1 MGRLVAA
8 VTIAMMGL
16 LLVVGPAGASHKPG
30 KTGPARDFV
39 RGNGAI
45 QTGPILVRLH
55 VKANSHSLGQGP
67 RGHLTF
73 RGNPPPF
80 GAVDFDGRVT
90 CLNVFGNQAIVGF
103 VVTESRA
110 GFPVGTNGEFSIFD
124 GGKRGSNLD
133 RFEGRPTPGNVPS
146 LCLPFPAT
154 NNVTEGNFLV
164 HDALP

>member
-1 MGRLVAA
+1 
-8 VTIAMMGL
+8 MMGL
-16 LLVVGPAGASHKPG
+16 LLVVGPAGATHNPG
-30 KTGPARDFV
+30 QGSARDFV
-39 RGNGAI
+39 RGHGAI
-45 QTGPILVRLH
+45 ETGPIIVELH
-55 VKANSHSLGQGP
+55 VKANSHALGEGP
-67 RGHLTF
+67 RGHLVF

-80 GAVDFDGRVT
+80 GAVDIDGRVT

-124 GGKRGSNLD
+124 GGRPGTLD
-133 RFEGRPTPGNVPS
+133 RFEGRPTFLNLPS

-154 NNVTEGNFLV
+154 RNVTEGNFIV